1 MPCIRT
7 SVLTASLRQN
17 ADGAC
22 LIITRTRRRA
32 LFVSDSLSRQYPS
45 LLTRTPARA
54 HSQAERHCLAL
65 SPPRGQGSGRQ
76 YTPQKNA
83 RTQSNMTTA
92 ESIRTV
98 PPDLCRRVRHGDL
111 FIFCFLGGRL
121 RTFLR
126 AFRLRNGRREVSPPR
141 IPAPRQ
147 VYKSEAGRLY
157 LILPRTQ
164 RHTHQTRPQTM
175 PQKNSGLSQPPSG
188 KGLSEYLLQSAKGAG
203 SRTLSCKLPTRRK
216 IKPRPLPIIRT
227 RKAGARTKPSTVK
240 PPLPSSAPTNHRPQ
254 SRHLRRRSA
263 VNSVRGRP
271 FEATFRIVLRFFSQS
286 GTILSGELP

>member
-1 MPCIRT
+1 MVQYCVLYLFCCNVRPVSPRIRS

-22 LIITRTRRRA
+22 LIITRTRRRS

-54 HSQAERHCLAL
+54 HSQAEKHHFAL
-65 SPPRGQGSGRQ
+65 SPPRGQGGGRQ
-76 YTPQKNA
+76 ICA
-83 RTQSNMTTA
+83 A
-92 ESIRTV
+92 EKRPHTVEYDYGGVDRTV

-111 FIFCFLGGRL
+111 LVFCFLGGRL

-157 LILPRTQ
+157 LILSRTQ
-164 RHTHQTRPQTM
+164 RHTHQTRLRQCRKKLRSLATAVGKRFKRISFTVRQRSGISHSFSLQIADAPQ
-175 PQKNSGLSQPPSG
+175 NNASSVA
-188 KGLSEYLLQSAKGAG
+188 LL
-203 SRTLSCKLPTRRK
+203 
-216 IKPRPLPIIRT
+216 
-227 RKAGARTKPSTVK
+227 
-240 PPLPSSAPTNHRPQ
+240 
-254 SRHLRRRSA
+254 
-263 VNSVRGRP
+263 
-271 FEATFRIVLRFFSQS
+271 
-286 GTILSGELP
+286 

>member
-1 MPCIRT
+1 MVQYCVLYLFCCNVRPVSPRIRS

-54 HSQAERHCLAL
+54 HSQAEKHHFAL

-92 ESIRTV
+92 ESIARCHRIYVGACATGT
-98 PPDLCRRVRHGDL
+98 CL
-111 FIFCFLGGRL
+111 FFVFWAADCVLFCVLFAYATGGERYL
-121 RTFLR
+121 
-126 AFRLRNGRREVSPPR
+126 RREYPPR
-141 IPAPRQ
+141 DKCTKAKRGGYTLFYPGHNDI
-147 VYKSEAGRLY
+147 
-157 LILPRTQ
+157 
-164 RHTHQTRPQTM
+164 HTKHDSDNAA
-175 PQKNSGLSQPPSG
+175 KNSGRSQPPSG

-203 SRTLSCKLPTRRK
+203 SRTLFPCKLPTRRK
-216 IKPRPLPIIRT
+216 ITPRPLPCYNTDTEDRRT
-227 RKAGARTKPSTVK
+227 YKTFDRKTAAPVSRTDEP
-240 PPLPSSAPTNHRPQ
+240 
-254 SRHLRRRSA
+254 
-263 VNSVRGRP
+263 
-271 FEATFRIVLRFFSQS
+271 
-286 GTILSGELP
+286 

>member
-76 YTPQKNA
+76 YTPQKK
-83 RTQSNMTTA
+83 RPHTV
-92 ESIRTV
+92 EYDYGGVDRTV

-164 RHTHQTRPQTM
+164 RHTHQTRLRQCRK
-175 PQKNSGLSQPPSG
+175 KNSGLSQPPSG

-216 IKPRPLPIIRT
+216 ITPRPLPIIRT
-227 RKAGARTKPSTVK
+227 RKAGARTKTFDRK
-240 PPLPSSAPTNHRPQ
+240 TAAP
-254 SRHLRRRSA
+254 
-263 VNSVRGRP
+263 V
-271 FEATFRIVLRFFSQS
+271 FR
-286 GTILSGELP
+286 TDEP

>member
-1 MPCIRT
+1 MPRIRS

-54 HSQAERHCLAL
+54 HSQAEKHHFAL

-76 YTPQKNA
+76 IYA
-83 RTQSNMTTA
+83 A
-92 ESIRTV
+92 EKRPHTVEYDYGGVDRTV

-111 FIFCFLGGRL
+111 LIFCFLGGRL

-126 AFRLRNGRREVSPPR
+126 AFHLRNGRREVPPPR

-147 VYKSEAGRLY
+147 VYKSEAWRLY
-157 LILPRTQ
+157 LILSRTQ
-164 RHTHQTRPQTM
+164 RRTHQTRLRQCRKKLRSLATAVGKRFKRISFTVRQRSGISHSFLQIADAPQ
-175 PQKNSGLSQPPSG
+175 NNASSVA
-188 KGLSEYLLQSAKGAG
+188 LL
-203 SRTLSCKLPTRRK
+203 
-216 IKPRPLPIIRT
+216 
-227 RKAGARTKPSTVK
+227 
-240 PPLPSSAPTNHRPQ
+240 
-254 SRHLRRRSA
+254 
-263 VNSVRGRP
+263 
-271 FEATFRIVLRFFSQS
+271 
-286 GTILSGELP
+286 

>member
-1 MPCIRT
+1 MRASVPVLPRIRS

-32 LFVSDSLSRQYPS
+32 LFVSDSLPRQYPS

-54 HSQAERHCLAL
+54 HSQAEKHHFAL

-76 YTPQKNA
+76 IYAAEKA

-92 ESIRTV
+92 ESIARVT
-98 PPDLCRRVRHGDL
+98 DLCRRVRHGDL
-111 FIFCFLGGRL
+111 LIFCFLGGRL

-157 LILPRTQ
+157 FILSRTQ
-164 RHTHQTRPQTM
+164 RHTHQARLRQCRKKLRSLATAVGKRFKRISFTVRQRSGISHSFLQIADAPQ
-175 PQKNSGLSQPPSG
+175 NNASSVA
-188 KGLSEYLLQSAKGAG
+188 LL
-203 SRTLSCKLPTRRK
+203 
-216 IKPRPLPIIRT
+216 
-227 RKAGARTKPSTVK
+227 
-240 PPLPSSAPTNHRPQ
+240 
-254 SRHLRRRSA
+254 
-263 VNSVRGRP
+263 
-271 FEATFRIVLRFFSQS
+271 
-286 GTILSGELP
+286 

>member
-1 MPCIRT
+1 MVQYCVLYLFCCNVRPVSPRIRS

-45 LLTRTPARA
+45 LLPRIPARA
-54 HSQAERHCLAL
+54 HSQAESITLRSRLRA
-65 SPPRGQGSGRQ
+65 GRVADGK

-92 ESIRTV
+92 ESIARCHRIYVGACATGT
-98 PPDLCRRVRHGDL
+98 CL
-111 FIFCFLGGRL
+111 FFCFLGGRL

-157 LILPRTQ
+157 LILSRTQ
-164 RHTHQTRPQTM
+164 RRTHQTRLKQ
-175 PQKNSGLSQPPSG
+175 
-188 KGLSEYLLQSAKGAG
+188 
-203 SRTLSCKLPTRRK
+203 CRK
-216 IKPRPLPIIRT
+216 KTPV
-227 RKAGARTKPSTVK
+227 AR
-240 PPLPSSAPTNHRPQ
+240 N
-254 SRHLRRRSA
+254 RRREK
-263 VNSVRGRP
+263 V
-271 FEATFRIVLRFFSQS
+271 
-286 GTILSGELP
+286 

>member
-1 MPCIRT
+1 M
-7 SVLTASLRQN
+7 
-17 ADGAC
+17 
-22 LIITRTRRRA
+22 
-32 LFVSDSLSRQYPS
+32 
-45 LLTRTPARA
+45 
-54 HSQAERHCLAL
+54 
-65 SPPRGQGSGRQ
+65 
-76 YTPQKNA
+76 
-83 RTQSNMTTA
+83 
-92 ESIRTV
+92 

-111 FIFCFLGGRL
+111 LIFCFLGGRL

-157 LILPRTQ
+157 LVYPGHNDI
-164 RHTHQTRPQTM
+164 HTKHDSDNAA
-175 PQKNSGLSQPPSG
+175 KNSGRSQPPSG
-188 KGLSEYLLQSAKGAG
+188 KGLIEYLLQSAKGAG
-203 SRTLSCKLPTRRK
+203 SRTLFPCKLPTRRK
-216 IKPRPLPIIRT
+216 ITPRPLPCYNTDTEGRRT
-227 RKAGARTKPSTVK
+227 YKTFDRKTAAPVFRT
-240 PPLPSSAPTNHRPQ
+240 TNHRPQ